1 MLTELNDQIT
11 SFSSQTRR
19 KITSILSESLME
31 KNELSNL
38 ISKVSSFTSPASYS
52 PRVIRPLEVTQKE
65 SIIDIFRDID
75 LRVKS
80 QYDVSNSLSLLSSS
94 ISNVF
99 GGELSKIEKDLN
111 YLEAYIDKYSFISG
125 EDDLY
130 NSSFIENFDNN
141 INSYENDQVVISLTD
156 RDRSKFCS
164 IWICTGWSSSGIS
177 KVFWVVSNTINTFS
191 NYSSKDKKYQLW
203 N

>member
-19 KITSILSESLME
+19 KISSILSESLME
-31 KNELSNL
+31 KSELSNL

-52 PRVIRPLEVTQKE
+52 PRVVRPLEVTQKE

-94 ISNVF
+94 IANVF

-141 INSYENDQVVISLTD
+141 INSYENDQVIISLTD
-156 RDRSKFCS
+156 RDRSKFCP
-164 IWICTGWSSSGIS
+164 IWICTGWSSSRIF
-177 KVFWVVSNTINTFS
+177 KVFWVVSSKIYAFS
-191 NYSSKDKKYQLW
+191 NYSIKDKKYQLW

>member
-80 QYDVSNSLSLLSSS
+80 QYDVSNSLSILSSS

-156 RDRSKFCS
+156 RDRSKFCP
-164 IWICTGWSSSGIS
+164 I
-177 KVFWVVSNTINTFS
+177 
-191 NYSSKDKKYQLW
+191 
-203 N
+203 

>member
-11 SFSSQTRR
+11 SFSSQSKK
-19 KITSILSESLME
+19 KIASILSESLIE

-52 PRVIRPLEVTQKE
+52 PRTVRPLEITQKE
-65 SIIDIFRDID
+65 SIIDIFRDVD
-75 LRVKS
+75 LRIKS
-80 QYDVSNSLSLLSSS
+80 QYDVSNSLSLLASSM
-94 ISNVF
+94 SNVF

-111 YLEAYIDKYSFISG
+111 YLEAYMDKYSFISG

-141 INSYENDQVVISLTD
+141 MNSYENDQVIIKLSD
-156 RDRSKFCS
+156 RDRC
-164 IWICTGWSSSGIS
+164 
-177 KVFWVVSNTINTFS
+177 
-191 NYSSKDKKYQLW
+191 
-203 N
+203 

>member
-19 KITSILSESLME
+19 KIASILSESLME

-141 INSYENDQVVISLTD
+141 INSYENDQVIISLTD

-164 IWICTGWSSSGIS
+164 I
-177 KVFWVVSNTINTFS
+177 
-191 NYSSKDKKYQLW
+191 
-203 N
+203 

>member
-11 SFSSQTRR
+11 SFSSQSKK
-19 KITSILSESLME
+19 KIASILSESLIE

-52 PRVIRPLEVTQKE
+52 PRTVRPLEVTQKE
-65 SIIDIFRDID
+65 SIIDIFRDVD
-75 LRVKS
+75 LRIKT
-80 QYDVSNSLSLLSSS
+80 QYDVSNSLSLLASSM
-94 ISNVF
+94 SNLF

-111 YLEAYIDKYSFISG
+111 YLEAYMDKYSFISG

-141 INSYENDQVVISLTD
+141 MNSYENDQVIIKLSD
-156 RDRSKFCS
+156 RDRC
-164 IWICTGWSSSGIS
+164 
-177 KVFWVVSNTINTFS
+177 
-191 NYSSKDKKYQLW
+191 
-203 N
+203 

>member
-11 SFSSQTRR
+11 SFSSQSKK
-19 KITSILSESLME
+19 KIASILSESLIE

-52 PRVIRPLEVTQKE
+52 PRTVRPLEITQKE
-65 SIIDIFRDID
+65 SIIDIFRDVD
-75 LRVKS
+75 LRIKT
-80 QYDVSNSLSLLSSS
+80 QYDVSNSLSLLASSM
-94 ISNVF
+94 SNVF

-111 YLEAYIDKYSFISG
+111 YLEAYMDKYSFISG

-141 INSYENDQVVISLTD
+141 MNSYENDQVIIKLSD
-156 RDRSKFCS
+156 RDRC
-164 IWICTGWSSSGIS
+164 
-177 KVFWVVSNTINTFS
+177 
-191 NYSSKDKKYQLW
+191 
-203 N
+203 

>member
-164 IWICTGWSSSGIS
+164 I
-177 KVFWVVSNTINTFS
+177 
-191 NYSSKDKKYQLW
+191 
-203 N
+203 

>member
-156 RDRSKFCS
+156 RDRSKFCP
-164 IWICTGWSSSGIS
+164 I
-177 KVFWVVSNTINTFS
+177 
-191 NYSSKDKKYQLW
+191 
-203 N
+203 

>member
-11 SFSSQTRR
+11 SFSSQSKK
-19 KITSILSESLME
+19 KIASILSESLIE

-52 PRVIRPLEVTQKE
+52 PRTVRPLEITQKE
-65 SIIDIFRDID
+65 SIIDIFRDVD
-75 LRVKS
+75 LRIKS
-80 QYDVSNSLSLLSSS
+80 QYDVSNSLSLLASSM
-94 ISNVF
+94 SNLF

-111 YLEAYIDKYSFISG
+111 YLEAYMDKYSFISG

-141 INSYENDQVVISLTD
+141 MNSYENDQVIIKLSD
-156 RDRSKFCS
+156 RDRC
-164 IWICTGWSSSGIS
+164 
-177 KVFWVVSNTINTFS
+177 
-191 NYSSKDKKYQLW
+191 
-203 N
+203 

>member
-11 SFSSQTRR
+11 SFSSQSKK
-19 KITSILSESLME
+19 KIASILSESLIE

-52 PRVIRPLEVTQKE
+52 PRTVRPLEVTQKE
-65 SIIDIFRDID
+65 SIIDIFRDVD
-75 LRVKS
+75 LRIKT
-80 QYDVSNSLSLLSSS
+80 QYDVSNSLSLLASSM
-94 ISNVF
+94 SNLF

-111 YLEAYIDKYSFISG
+111 YLEAYMDKYSFISG

-141 INSYENDQVVISLTD
+141 MSTLILF
-156 RDRSKFCS
+156 K
-164 IWICTGWSSSGIS
+164 GH
-177 KVFWVVSNTINTFS
+177 
-191 NYSSKDKKYQLW
+191 
-203 N
+203 

>member
-11 SFSSQTRR
+11 SFSSQSKK
-19 KITSILSESLME
+19 KIASILSESLIE

-52 PRVIRPLEVTQKE
+52 PRTVRPLEVTQKE
-65 SIIDIFRDID
+65 SIIDIFRDVD
-75 LRVKS
+75 LRIKS
-80 QYDVSNSLSLLSSS
+80 QYDVSNSLSLLASSM
-94 ISNVF
+94 SNLF

-111 YLEAYIDKYSFISG
+111 YLEAYMDKYSFISG

-141 INSYENDQVVISLTD
+141 MNSYENDQVIIKLSD
-156 RDRSKFCS
+156 RDRC
-164 IWICTGWSSSGIS
+164 
-177 KVFWVVSNTINTFS
+177 
-191 NYSSKDKKYQLW
+191 
-203 N
+203 

>member
-11 SFSSQTRR
+11 SFSSQSKKKRA
-19 KITSILSESLME
+19 SILSESLIE

-52 PRVIRPLEVTQKE
+52 PRTVRPLEITQKE
-65 SIIDIFRDID
+65 SIIDIFRDVD
-75 LRVKS
+75 LRIKS
-80 QYDVSNSLSLLSSS
+80 QYDVSNSLSLLASSM
-94 ISNVF
+94 SNLF

-111 YLEAYIDKYSFISG
+111 YLEAYMDKYSFISG

-141 INSYENDQVVISLTD
+141 MNSYENDQVIIKLSD
-156 RDRSKFCS
+156 RDRC
-164 IWICTGWSSSGIS
+164 
-177 KVFWVVSNTINTFS
+177 
-191 NYSSKDKKYQLW
+191 
-203 N
+203 

>member
-156 RDRSKFCS
+156 RDRSKFCP
-164 IWICTGWSSSGIS
+164 IWVCTSWPSSGIS

-191 NYSSKDKKYQLW
+191 NCSSKDKEYQLW